1 MTATHGEGTYGNA
14 VGVTTSIEHKMAQVT
29 EFVKT
34 TTKNIIRPGVLYNGD
49 ASLVAG
55 TAGMS
60 YDVDAFSI
68 VTQRSATSGVV
79 KWANDGTLNVAT
91 TAAPGSNSRYDVV
104 YAWHREYAL
113 DGVDSNPVIGVVQ
126 GTAAASPTVPS
137 LSAFPGAVEL
147 ARILVPSGVTATNS
161 GTTFTQTAPFTAV
174 DGGTV
179 PFRTL
184 TEINAWTTA
193 ITGQRASDITTG
205 VIYRWSGSVW
215 RLDTVPSVASAAAR
229 DALYTGSTVPVAG
242 DTVYRSDFKAQQ
254 IYTGSQWRFNVGRV
268 QLVPA
273 ITPSGSL
280 SVTADGTVTLTAA
293 STADIRSWAS
303 AEFDDYQIE
312 IKWTARSA
320 VVDTKVQFLVGST
333 PSTVNYVTQQSYGTN
348 TTVTARNV
356 ISTEGTIDAGGQALG
371 LVKLDVANISKAEQ
385 TQVLS
390 RFRNSNTSGG
400 TTDVAG
406 VGEIFHAVS
415 TAYDGIRVFP
425 SSGTISGTIKIYGIP
440 N

>member
-14 VGVTTSIEHKMAQVT
+14 VGVTTPVEHKMAQVT

-49 ASLVAG
+49 ASLVDG

-179 PFRTL
+179 IFRTS

-193 ITGQRASDITTG
+193 LTGQLAFDLATSITYRYNSSAWVRWSMPRTAFTPTVGGFTSATTG
-205 VIYRWSGSVW
+205 PTLTGWWAISGGLASGLVTGKLGTGTITVGTITVTLPFTVNTTGWLLGASGSGI
-215 RLDTVPSVASAAAR
+215 P
-229 DALYTGSTVPVAG
+229 
-242 DTVYRSDFKAQQ
+242 
-254 IYTGSQWRFNVGRV
+254 
-268 QLVPA
+268 
-273 ITPSGSL
+273 
-280 SVTADGTVTLTAA
+280 GTVTYFNDGVQEYAGVAILQNSTTALMKRFSA
-293 STADIRSWAS
+293 ADGSINLVSSTAPFTWGTLD
-303 AEFDDYQIE
+303 EFSF
-312 IKWTARSA
+312 A
-320 VVDTKVQFLVGST
+320 F
-333 PSTVNYVTQQSYGTN
+333 
-348 TTVTARNV
+348 
-356 ISTEGTIDAGGQALG
+356 AGLP
-371 LVKLDVANISKAEQ
+371 VA
-385 TQVLS
+385 
-390 RFRNSNTSGG
+390 
-400 TTDVAG
+400 
-406 VGEIFHAVS
+406 
-415 TAYDGIRVFP
+415 
-425 SSGTISGTIKIYGIP
+425 
-440 N
+440 

>member
-1 MTATHGEGTYGNA
+1 MTATHGEGPYGNA
-14 VGVTTSIEHKMAQVT
+14 VGVTTPVEHKMAQVT

-161 GTTFTQTAPFTAV
+161 GTTFTQTAPFTTV

-179 PFRTL
+179 VFRTT
-184 TEINAWTTA
+184 TEMNAWTTPL
-193 ITGQRASDITTG
+193 TGQLALDLATMAT
-205 VIYRWSGSVW
+205 YRWSGAAWVSGDSGWIQPTLGSGWTNVAGSEVKYRRLNGVVYLQGRASTNATTATAFTLPAGFRPSSQMIALLEAASVTT
-215 RLDTVPSVASAAAR
+215 R
-229 DALYTGSTVPVAG
+229 STVQTTGV
-242 DTVYRSDFKAQQ
+242 VQQ
-254 IYTGSQWRFNVGRV
+254 LAAESKTNVSFANFTPF
-268 QLVPA
+268 PA
-273 ITPSGSL
+273 
-280 SVTADGTVTLTAA
+280 
-293 STADIRSWAS
+293 
-303 AEFDDYQIE
+303 
-312 IKWTARSA
+312 
-320 VVDTKVQFLVGST
+320 
-333 PSTVNYVTQQSYGTN
+333 
-348 TTVTARNV
+348 
-356 ISTEGTIDAGGQALG
+356 DA
-371 LVKLDVANISKAEQ
+371 
-385 TQVLS
+385 
-390 RFRNSNTSGG
+390 
-400 TTDVAG
+400 
-406 VGEIFHAVS
+406 
-415 TAYDGIRVFP
+415 
-425 SSGTISGTIKIYGIP
+425 
-440 N
+440 